1 MKVGTGE
8 AAPEWA
14 LEVLMAKDRRVNAA
28 TASPYGLY
36 FVDAEYD
43 ASFGLPKGP
52 LGPHFLAPWM
62 NAEKSVL
69 INSNSNPSG

>member
-1 MKVGTGE
+1 GE

-28 TASPYGLY
+28 TAPPYGLY